1 MNKSDRYANKC
12 IFAKYNESLAMSMHY
27 AVICLEMYRISLE
40 MYIKHLYNRFVLLRR
55 RLPLKADI

>member
-27 AVICLEMYRISLE
+27 AVICL
-40 MYIKHLYNRFVLLRR
+40 
-55 RLPLKADI
+55 